1 MGSKGPEAT
10 PEGNLNSMRRSP
22 PRAKQKPG
30 MKARNLYWL
39 VAALAVAA
47 LTIALAAL
55 IVVLMPGDPNA
66 QAAAIQQQVP
76 EPMLE
81 SIAESHRHGR

>member
-1 MGSKGPEAT
+1 
-10 PEGNLNSMRRSP
+10 MRHPP
-22 PRAKQKPG
+22 PRARQKPG
-30 MKARNLYWL
+30 MKATSVYWL

-66 QAAAIQQQVP
+66 QAAAIEQQVL
-76 EPMLE
+76 EPTPD
-81 SIAESHRHGR
+81 SIAEAQRHAR